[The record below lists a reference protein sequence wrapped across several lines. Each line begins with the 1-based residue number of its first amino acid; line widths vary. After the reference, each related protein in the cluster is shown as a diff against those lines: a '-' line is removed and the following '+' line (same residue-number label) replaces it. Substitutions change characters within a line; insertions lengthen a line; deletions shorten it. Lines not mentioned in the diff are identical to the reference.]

1 MFLVNSFLSKSNSWG
16 NYNEIFTTTKDKSLN
31 NNSETKKVEFGHV
44 KKLSS
49 RFSVPT
55 IISVIA
61 FLIVYNCAAAIIAYN
76 SHNKELKERAEDF

>member
-1 MFLVNSFLSKSNSWG
+1 MRFLPQQ
-16 NYNEIFTTTKDKSLN
+16 KDKSLN

-61 FLIVYNCAAAIIAYN
+61 FLIVV
-76 SHNKELKERAEDF
+76 